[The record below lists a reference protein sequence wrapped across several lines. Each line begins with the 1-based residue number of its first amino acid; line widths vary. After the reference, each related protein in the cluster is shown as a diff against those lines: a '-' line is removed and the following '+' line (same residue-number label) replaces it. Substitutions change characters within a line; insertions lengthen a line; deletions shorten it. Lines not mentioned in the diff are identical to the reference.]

1 MNLGIQG
8 SFFMPKFR
16 HKEMVPVLKDNVLE
30 IIFADREIKKIPLGA
45 QSTAVNTIERIL
57 EQIKE
62 GNPYA
67 SLSELFDA
75 DE

>member
-1 MNLGIQG
+1 M
-8 SFFMPKFR
+8 
-16 HKEMVPVLKDNVLE
+16 LKDNVLE
-30 IIFADREIKKIPLGA
+30 IIFADREIQKIPLGA

-62 GNPYA
+62 ENPYA